1 MQVLVCSSNKP
12 DLSLV
17 LQLVSSIEF
26 GSILFENLGT
36 GASLLVQWLRFY
48 TSMQHVL
55 VRLPGQ
61 GTGSHMPHG
70 KAKKKKKKRHSRVKY
85 KF

>member
-1 MQVLVCSSNKP
+1 MQTLVCYSNKP
-12 DLSLV
+12 DLSFV
-17 LQLVSSIEF
+17 LQLANSIEV

-36 GASLLVQWLRFY
+36 GTSLLVQWLRFY

-61 GTGSHMPHG
+61 GTGSHMSHG
-70 KAKKKKKKRHSRVKY
+70 KAKKKKKKRHSRVTY

>member
-17 LQLVSSIEF
+17 LQLVSSIEV

-36 GASLLVQWLRFY
+36 GTSLLVQWLRFY

-55 VRLPGQ
+55 VILLGQ

-70 KAKKKKKKRHSRVKY
+70 KAKTKQKKT
-85 KF
+85 F

>member
-1 MQVLVCSSNKP
+1 MQTLVCYSNKP
-12 DLSLV
+12 DLSFV
-17 LQLVSSIEF
+17 LQLVNSIEV

-36 GASLLVQWLRFY
+36 GTSLLVQWLRFY

-61 GTGSHMPHG
+61 GTRSHMSHG
-70 KAKKKKKKRHSRVKY
+70 KAKKKKKDILGLRIN
-85 KF
+85 FE